1 MNPAALAQQGER
13 NTMEQGS
20 TTGEKQSTFAR
31 KAGRVLIWFF
41 AAMFA
46 LTFLSRAASDALKAR
61 VSVGYTSAASL
72 DEGVNGTGK
81 WESGETQFYTT
92 YYTRR
97 ISKVYVKPGQTIAL
111 GDPLFAYDVATVGGG
126 KKVTDRKVVAAERAL
141 KDAKKAQET
150 AEDAAYAQSVVDN
163 AEQALRFAQ
172 FTYAQTWALQ
182 NGGVVRATFEGVL
195 LSCDLAVGKPSTAG
209 NSGLEIALGAPRF
222 SMKLDAKSAE
232 RVSIG
237 SEVTLYREGKP
248 ENAPLKVDSISMPD
262 ADNQVTV
269 KCSGAGEGE
278 HAIGAEQEW
287 DMRKKSNQYDSCI
300 PIEALRQGGPDEYYV
315 FVLEEKDTILGKQ
328 LAVKRVDV
336 DLLAHDAKRA
346 AISGGLEEDDKLAT
360 TSSKEITD
368 GDLVVL
374 YEG

>member
-1 MNPAALAQQGER
+1 
-13 NTMEQGS
+13 MEQGS
-20 TTGEKQSTFAR
+20 NSAEKHAAFAR

-41 AAMFA
+41 AMMFA
-46 LTFLSRAASDALKAR
+46 LTFLSRAASDALKAK
-61 VSVGYTSAASL
+61 VSVGYASKAAL
-72 DEGVNGTGK
+72 DESVNGTGK

-141 KDAKKAQET
+141 KDAKKALET
-150 AEDAAYAQSVVDN
+150 AEDAAYAKSIVDN

-195 LSCDLAVGKPSTAG
+195 LSCDLSVGKPSTAG
-209 NSGLEIALGAPRF
+209 SSGLEIALGNPRF
-222 SMKLDAKSAE
+222 SMKLDAKEAE

-237 SEVTLYREGKP
+237 NEVTLYREGKP
-248 ENAPLKVDSISMPD
+248 ENGTLKVDSISMPSV
-262 ADNQVTV
+262 DNMVTIQ
-269 KCSGAGEGE
+269 CSGAGEGE
-278 HAIGAEQEW
+278 HAIGTEQEW
-287 DMRKKSNQYDSCI
+287 YIRKKSNQYDTCI
-300 PIEALRQGGPDEYYV
+300 PMEALRQAGPDEYYV
-315 FVLEEKDTILGKQ
+315 FILEEKDTILGKQ

-336 DLLAHDAKRA
+336 ELLAHDSKRA
-346 AISGGLEEDDKLAT
+346 AISGALAAEDKIAT
-360 TSSKEITD
+360 TSSKEIVD